1 MEINPRFQS
10 SSFILS
16 KELEKKY
23 NSCVAELHY
32 NAMVGREVKNLRLN
46 EINYSFVN
54 CSSSQEYPSLK
65 NYKVLENGYFKENSS
80 SVYRKVFNH
89 SIIEEVNFEK
99 F

>member
-1 MEINPRFQS
+1 MIVVKNT
-10 SSFILS
+10 L
-16 KELEKKY
+16 ELEKKY

-65 NYKVLENGYFKENSS
+65 KYKELLSYNIEPISFIGLLAGQIRIMYQVKILEKIAKE
-80 SVYRKVFNH
+80 
-89 SIIEEVNFEK
+89 IQDEE
-99 F
+99 